1 MSDDIIQVLV
11 DSFLQSTKFVFK
23 NIMALKH
30 KELTK
35 SNVSFHYDQSVPY
48 KETWGKKMVLV
59 QQPALAVVL
68 ILDLWS
74 LCALSVLKK

>member
-1 MSDDIIQVLV
+1 MFHFIMISQ
-11 DSFLQSTKFVFK
+11 FHTK
-23 NIMALKH
+23 KH
-30 KELTK
+30 
-35 SNVSFHYDQSVPY
+35 V
-48 KETWGKKMVLV
+48 KKMVLV